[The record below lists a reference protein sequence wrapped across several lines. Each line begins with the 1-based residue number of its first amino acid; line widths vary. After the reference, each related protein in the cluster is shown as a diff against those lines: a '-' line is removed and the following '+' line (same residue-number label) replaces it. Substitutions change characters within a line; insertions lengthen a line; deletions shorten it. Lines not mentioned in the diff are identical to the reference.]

1 MVSMNRLNPET
12 RTAVVKALVEG
23 NSIRATC
30 RMTDTSKNTVT
41 KLLVELGEVC
51 GDYQDKTLRGLTC
64 QRIQAD
70 EIWAFVHAK
79 AKNVPPEYEGQFG
92 YGDVW
97 TWVALDADTKLV
109 PSWMIGSRDAQAATI
124 FMKDLASR
132 LANRVQLTTDGHRAY
147 LVAVENAFGRD
158 VDYTQLIK
166 LYGHAQ
172 EERDTRY
179 SPAQCIGIEKNVIQ
193 GKPDEA
199 HVSTSYVERQNLT
212 MRMSMRRFTRLT
224 NAFSKKVE
232 NLEAALA
239 IHYMHYNFC
248 RVHKTLATTPAVA
261 AGVADHVWHLRE
273 VVNLLIERENSSRS
287 N

>member
-1 MVSMNRLNPET
+1 
-12 RTAVVKALVEG
+12 
-23 NSIRATC
+23 
-30 RMTDTSKNTVT
+30 MTETSKNTVT

-51 GDYQDKTLRGLTC
+51 GEYQDATLRNLTC
-64 QRIQAD
+64 KRIQAD
-70 EIWAFVHAK
+70 EIWSFVYAK
-79 AKNVPPEYEGQFG
+79 AKNVPEEYEGQFG

-97 TWVALDADTKLV
+97 TWVGMDADTKLV
-109 PSWMIGSRDAQAATI
+109 ASWMIGTRDSYAATI

-132 LANRVQLTTDGHRAY
+132 LAGRVQLTTDGHRAY
-147 LVAVENAFGRD
+147 LVAVEEAFGRD
-158 VDYTQLIK
+158 VDYSQLIK
-166 LYGHAQ
+166 IYGREMPQ
-172 EERDTRY
+172 DSRY
-179 SPAQCIGIEKNVIQ
+179 SPGECIGTEKVTIQ
-193 GKPDEA
+193 GKPDKA

-239 IHYMHYNFC
+239 IHYMNYNFC
-248 RVHKTLATTPAVA
+248 RVHKTLGTTPAVA